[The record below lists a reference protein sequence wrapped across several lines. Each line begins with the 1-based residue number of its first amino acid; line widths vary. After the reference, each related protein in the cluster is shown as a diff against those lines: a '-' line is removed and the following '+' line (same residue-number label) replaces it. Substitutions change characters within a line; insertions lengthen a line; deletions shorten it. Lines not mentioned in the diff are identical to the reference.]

1 MFGSYNIKYNN
12 IMEHNNFPVKIISCI
27 AVISTLLISACN
39 SNDTKTSEVS
49 TVTTD
54 TSAPMVVDT
63 SNQVGMMDTGAT
75 KTSTT
80 NMDSSVSNANK
91 AAVKTGM
98 AKPDPTKKG
107 KKGKAMIAEVTPIKM
122 KADVKPDA
130 TGTYKN
136 VDYIPS
142 FPGGYKGLQKYF
154 DDNLEYPSDAQDN
167 GVEGTVR
174 VGFTVDENGKLM
186 NPMVEGNNE
195 GYGLDEEALRVI
207 KKMPAWVPGK
217 INGKSV
223 KTKFTLPVKFVL
235 N

>member
-1 MFGSYNIKYNN
+1 MEQIK
-12 IMEHNNFPVKIISCI
+12 FPVKMLLSI
-27 AVISTLLISACN
+27 AVVSALLISACN
-39 SNDTKTSEVS
+39 NNDTNTSEVS

-54 TSAPMVVDT
+54 TSAPMVIDT
-63 SNQVGMMDTGAT
+63 ANKVNMMDTGAT
-75 KTSTT
+75 RMAPTK
-80 NMDSSVSNANK
+80 MDSTVSSANK

-107 KKGKAMIAEVTPIKM
+107 KKGKAMISEMAPTKM
-122 KADVKPDA
+122 KADAAPDA
-130 TGTYKN
+130 SGVYKN

-154 DDNLEYPSDAQDN
+154 DDNLEYPADAQDQ

-174 VGFTVDENGKLM
+174 IGFTVDEKGKLI
-186 NPMVEGNNE
+186 NPTVEGSNE
-195 GYGLDEEALRVI
+195 GYGLDEEALRVVS
-207 KKMPAWVPGK
+207 KMPMWVPGK
-217 INGKSV
+217 INGKPV

>member
-1 MFGSYNIKYNN
+1 
-12 IMEHNNFPVKIISCI
+12 MEQLNFPVKMLCSI
-27 AVISTLLISACN
+27 AVVSTLLISACTN
-39 SNDTKTSEVS
+39 NDTNTSEVS
-49 TVTTD
+49 SVTTD

-63 SNQVGMMDTGAT
+63 SNEMNRMDTG
-75 KTSTT
+75 TT
-80 NMDSSVSNANK
+80 TMGPTMDTSVSNVNPTN
-91 AAVKTGM
+91 VKPGM

-107 KKGKAMIAEVTPIKM
+107 KKGKAMIAEVKPTKV
-122 KADVKPDA
+122 KADPAPDA
-130 TGTYKN
+130 SGAYRN

-154 DDNLEYPSDAQDN
+154 DDNLEYPVDAQDQ

-174 VGFTVDENGKLM
+174 IGFTVDENGKLM
-186 NPMVEGNNE
+186 NPVVEGNNE

-207 KKMPAWVPGK
+207 RKMPTWVPGK
-217 INGKSV
+217 INGKPV

>member
-1 MFGSYNIKYNN
+1 MEQIK
-12 IMEHNNFPVKIISCI
+12 FPVKMLCCI
-27 AVISTLLISACN
+27 AVVSTLLINACN
-39 SNDTKTSEVS
+39 NNDTNTSEVS

-63 SNQVGMMDTGAT
+63 TNQVGMMDTGAT
-75 KTSTT
+75 KMGPI

-91 AAVKTGM
+91 TTAQKGM

-107 KKGKAMIAEVTPIKM
+107 KKGKAMIAEVAPTKM
-122 KADVKPDA
+122 KADAKPDA
-130 TGTYKN
+130 TGIYKN

-154 DDNLEYPSDAQDN
+154 DDNLQYPADAQDN

-207 KKMPAWVPGK
+207 NKMPMWVPGK
-217 INGKSV
+217 INGKPV
-223 KTKFTLPVKFVL
+223 KTKFILPVKFVL

>member
-1 MFGSYNIKYNN
+1 MEQIK
-12 IMEHNNFPVKIISCI
+12 FPVKMFTCI
-27 AVISTLLISACN
+27 AVASTLLISACN
-39 SNDTKTSEVS
+39 NNDTNTSEVS

-63 SNQVGMMDTGAT
+63 TNQVSMMDTGAT
-75 KTSTT
+75 KMGPT
-80 NMDSSVSNANK
+80 NMDTSVSNANK
-91 AAVKTGM
+91 AVVKKGM

-107 KKGKAMIAEVTPIKM
+107 KKGKAMIAEVAPTKM

-154 DDNLEYPSDAQDN
+154 DDNLQYPTDAQDN

-207 KKMPAWVPGK
+207 SKMPTWVPGK
-217 INGKSV
+217 INGKPV